1 MFRMGMGRLSE
12 DPGLDTSGGLFPL
25 FEYRLRDGGRE
36 WTVLHTGTVL
46 TEADETNAIA
56 STTNRLPYGVSL
68 WPSAI
73 ALAHE
78 IAARAEA
85 FHGRSVLELGAGI
98 GLPGIVA
105 ASLGGR
111 VVQSDRDELALH
123 LCKRNGE
130 RNDPAAIEYR
140 LADWTE
146 WDDPGR
152 YDWIIGSDILYG
164 NSLHPHLR
172 RIFESNLAPEGR
184 ILLADPFR
192 GRGLRFLET
201 LEAEGWCVT
210 FSKWDIGEEATP
222 RPLGVFELSPPGS
235 RAGPK

>member
-1 MFRMGMGRLSE
+1 MKS
-12 DPGLDTSGGLFPL
+12 PGERRPFAGGASWNLARESGCRESSPPRSAAGLC
-25 FEYRLRDGGRE
+25 RA
-36 WTVLHTGTVL
+36 TGT
-46 TEADETNAIA
+46 T
-56 STTNRLPYGVSL
+56 
-68 WPSAI
+68 
-73 ALAHE
+73 
-78 IAARAEA
+78 
-85 FHGRSVLELGAGI
+85 
-98 GLPGIVA
+98 
-105 ASLGGR
+105 
-111 VVQSDRDELALH
+111 ALH

-164 NSLHPHLR
+164 DSLHPHLR

-210 FSKWDIGEEATP
+210 FSKWDIGEEPTP

-235 RAGPK
+235 CTDNVKSR